1 MRLLENIF
9 ILSIKENFYQKNTRK
24 FILFRRYDTKKFLFM
39 RWNKRHLSAYFEM
52 LMTRCKIYFLYYKGY
67 FFAMQTLILKYV
79 TL

>member
-24 FILFRRYDTKKFLFM
+24 FILFRLYDTKKFLFM
-39 RWNKRHLSAYFEM
+39 RWKKRHLSAYFEM
-52 LMTRCKIYFLYYKGY
+52 LMTRCKNYFLYYKGY

>member
-9 ILSIKENFYQKNTRK
+9 ILSINFYQKNTRK
-24 FILFRRYDTKKFLFM
+24 FILFRLYDTKKFLFM

-52 LMTRCKIYFLYYKGY
+52 LMTHCKNYFLYYKGY

-79 TL
+79 NL

>member
-9 ILSIKENFYQKNTRK
+9 ILSINFYQKNTRK
-24 FILFRRYDTKKFLFM
+24 FILFRLYDTKKFLFM

-52 LMTRCKIYFLYYKGY
+52 LMTHCKNYFLYYKGY